1 MFGKQIKQLILTL
14 ESIVEKFRPISFFE
28 KLLGEFPQRVQKL
41 VPIVDIGTLP
51 DEFKLR
57 IVLILTAAVIIGI
70 RAKNEL
76 ECKHIA
82 NYLLP
87 TRRRLLE
94 FIVEF
99 RYRFQVVQI
108 VRYF

>member
-1 MFGKQIKQLILTL
+1 MFGKQIKQQMLTL

-51 DEFKLR
+51 DEFELG
-57 IVLILTAAVIIGI
+57 IILIFTASVFIGV

-76 ECKHIA
+76 ERKHIA
-82 NYLLP
+82 YYLLS
-87 TRRRLLE
+87 TRCRLLE